1 MTVTTIPSD
10 TREYLGPYDVAG
22 TSGGLAVDPTGTPPE
37 FCAVPVGADPTG
49 WVSGVWETDTTTDPD
64 TYSAF
69 VFVSGTGGGGTI
81 TLADGT
87 YTLWLRV
94 THSPERPVRKVDTL
108 IVT

>member
-1 MTVTTIPSD
+1 MTITTIPSD

-22 TSGGLAVDPTGTPPE
+22 ISGGLAVDPTGTPPE
-37 FCAVPVGADPTG
+37 FCAVAVGADPSG
-49 WVSGVWETDTTTDPD
+49 WVQGVWETDTSTDPD

-69 VFVSGTGGGGTI
+69 VLVSGTGGGGTI
-81 TLADGT
+81 ALADGT
-87 YTLWLRV
+87 WVLWLRV